1 MPGID
6 AFEAWD
12 ARARKRV
19 VVHRHRRDAS
29 ARKEFARLEQ
39 TATCDPGLVAGA
51 AFHRILND
59 EEIEFGD
66 VRLLRPDHP
75 NVVIQTHPGSLL
87 RFPHASQTSRDDA
100 EIAVIMRPVLES
112 VLELH
117 EKTDLVHLDISPASL
132 ATMPSGRCTLVDF
145 HVAEPHGSVLDRSG
159 FAHHTFSCPD
169 ITSLG
174 VAHRGMD
181 IWSCGI
187 LLLRLTWG
195 NASSPKAA
203 HLRGRLLHPDINKR
217 PSAREALAHQLFAE

>member
-12 ARARKRV
+12 ARGRKRV

-39 TATCDPGLVAGA
+39 TALCDPGLVAGP

-59 EEIEFGD
+59 GEIDFGGANFPM
-66 VRLLRPDHP
+66 PDHP
-75 NVVIQTHPGSLL
+75 NVVLQTHPGSLG
-87 RFPHASQTSRDDA
+87 RFPSALRQTQDSQ
-100 EIAVIMRPVLES
+100 IAAVLRPVLES

-117 EKTDLVHLDISPASL
+117 EKTDLVHLDVSPASL

-145 HVAEPHGSVLDRSG
+145 RVAEPHGSVLDLSC
-159 FAHHTFSCPD
+159 FARNAFSCPD
-169 ITSLG
+169 ITRLG

-181 IWSCGI
+181 IWSCGL
-187 LLLRLTWG
+187 LLLRLTRWD
-195 NASSPKAA
+195 ASAPKAA
-203 HLRGRLLHPDINKR
+203 HLRSRLLHPDINQR
-217 PSAREALAHQLFAE
+217 PSARDALSHPLFDR